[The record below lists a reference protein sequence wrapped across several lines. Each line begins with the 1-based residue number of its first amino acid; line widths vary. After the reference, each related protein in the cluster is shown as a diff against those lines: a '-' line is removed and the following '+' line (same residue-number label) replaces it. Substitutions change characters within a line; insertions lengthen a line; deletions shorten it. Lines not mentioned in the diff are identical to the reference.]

1 MKVLINC
8 CQYGNFGFSREFE
21 EELDK
26 RHTERNWN
34 HYGDK
39 DCRSDQALIALVEEW
54 DAAGKCYAGDH
65 SSIHIVEFP
74 DGMEFT
80 ITESHSYEEGL
91 EWNLP
96 ANTIV
101 KDLMDIAKGRKKEE
115 ETSKFTQMLLKE
127 ECSLEELR
135 DLVEIEYNYKKGI
148 YKEVPYYNRK
158 YAELRDQ
165 HIKKMKEGQ

>member
-8 CQYGNFGFSREFE
+8 SYGGFGVSEEFE

-26 RHTERNWN
+26 RYTERTWN
-34 HYGDK
+34 HYDDW
-39 DCRSDQALIALVEEW
+39 DCRSDPVLIALVEEW
-54 DAAGKCYAGDH
+54 EAAGKCYAGDR

-80 ITESHSYEEGL
+80 ITEYDGSEDLKWE
-91 EWNLP
+91 LP
-96 ANTIV
+96 TNTIV

-127 ECSLEELR
+127 ECSLETLR

-148 YKEVPYYNRK
+148 YKEMPYYNRK

-165 HIKKMKEGQ
+165 YIKKMESGQ